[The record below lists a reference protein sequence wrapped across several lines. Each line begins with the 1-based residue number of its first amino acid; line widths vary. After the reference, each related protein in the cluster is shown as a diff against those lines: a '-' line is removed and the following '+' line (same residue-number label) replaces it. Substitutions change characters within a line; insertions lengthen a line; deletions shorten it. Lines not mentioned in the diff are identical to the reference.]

1 MIQLTKLNGT
11 VFYLNHFLIEK
22 IEITPDTVITMN
34 SQTQYVVKEGIE
46 DINNRIRNEK
56 QTIL

>member
-11 VFYLNHFLIEK
+11 SFYLNHFLIEK

-46 DINNRIRNEK
+46 DINNQIKSKNKEF
-56 QTIL
+56 

>member
-46 DINNRIRNEK
+46 DINNRIRHEK

>member
-11 VFYLNHFLIEK
+11 SFYLNHLLIEK

-34 SQTQYVVKEGIE
+34 SQTQYVVKESIE
-46 DINNRIRNEK
+46 EINNQIRSEK
-56 QTIL
+56 

>member
-11 VFYLNHFLIEK
+11 LFYLNHLLIEK

-34 SQTQYVVKEGIE
+34 SQTQYIVKEDIE
-46 DINNRIRNEK
+46 NIKNQIKNEK
-56 QTIL
+56 